1 MLLQVQRCIITSLT
15 ARVKVDADARLVAF
29 LVEVFQGLPC
39 VFTLLEA
46 DESVARSLF
55 LLLIVDLVFVILT
68 SFHHLAAD
76 EFAKGFKETL
86 QTKFLIRKV
95 LTVNRGILTLSS
107 SLEKLGFGKFLT
119 NKLLNFL
126 ENSAVVDVEFP
137 ATLVPRSCGVLN
149 YLTVSSNPRSS
160 NFLPFI

>member
-55 LLLIVDLVFVILT
+55 LLLIVLVFVIFA

-76 EFAKGFKETL
+76 EFAEGFKETL

-119 NKLLNFL
+119 NKLLNFF